1 MRPSKSMA
9 NTFLTMQLGAFY
21 PFSRD
26 HSEKSSIRQELYLW
40 DSVAATARKVLGL
53 RYRLLPLFYTLTYE
67 AHKKGTPIARPLFFS
82 FPQDPKTYGIN
93 SQFLIGRGIL
103 VSPALKAGAVSVDAY
118 FPAGNWFDLFNYSR
132 SVSIQSG
139 KYVTLDSPP
148 DHINVHVW
156 EGNILALQG
165 EAMTT
170 KAARRTPFELLVV
183 YSGRRNSTGEVFLDD
198 GEEVEMGGVGRK
210 WSLVSFSSS
219 VQGNTAVVE
228 SYVVNGQF
236 AVSQKWIIN
245 KITLIGLEKIKKLK
259 GYILYTNSGRGN
271 WVIKHSGIRTSFVGH
286 GQFSAVEASGLSLL
300 IGKQFK
306 LVLNLG

>member
-1 MRPSKSMA
+1 
-9 NTFLTMQLGAFY
+9 MQLGAFY

-26 HSEKSSIRQELYLW
+26 HSDNYTIRQELYLW
-40 DSVAATARKVLGL
+40 DSVAASARKVLGL
-53 RYRLLPLFYTLTYE
+53 RYRLLPTFYTLMYE
-67 AHKKGTPIARPLFFS
+67 AHKRGIPIARPLFFS
-82 FPQDPKTYGIN
+82 FPQDTKTYDIN

-103 VSPALKAGAVSVDAY
+103 VSPALQPGAVSVDAY
-118 FPAGNWFDLFNYSR
+118 FPAGNWFDLFDYSR
-132 SVSIQSG
+132 SVSVQSG
-139 KYVTLDSPP
+139 KYVTLDTPP
-148 DHINVHVW
+148 DHINVHIR

-183 YSGRRNSTGEVFLDD
+183 YSSGHKNSTGEVFLDD
-198 GEEVEMGGVGRK
+198 GEEVEMGGEGRK

-228 SYVVNGQF
+228 SYVVNGEF

-245 KITLIGLEKIKKLK
+245 KITLIGLEKVQKLK
-259 GYILYTNSGRGN
+259 GYTLDTKSGRGN
-271 WVIKHSGIRTSFVGH
+271 WVKHSGIRASFVGH

-300 IGKQFK
+300 IGEQFK
-306 LVLNLG
+306 LVLHLD